1 MGGIDPRNNA
11 ISWSTSHG
19 MTLNKFPDPYEFLE
33 SFIYS
38 IIHKA

>member
-11 ISWSTSHG
+11 ISWSTSYD
-19 MTLNKFPDPYEFLE
+19 MTLNKFSDSYEFLE